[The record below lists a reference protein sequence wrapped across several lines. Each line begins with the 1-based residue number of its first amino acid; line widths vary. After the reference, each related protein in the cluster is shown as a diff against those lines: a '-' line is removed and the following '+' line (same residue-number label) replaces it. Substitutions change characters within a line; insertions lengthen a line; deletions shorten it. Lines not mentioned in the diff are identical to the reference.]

1 MCSFKRKKRRKGN
14 WTEGGGEGKMCE
26 WEEEEEEEEE
36 EDETIL
42 LSAFT
47 VN

>member
-1 MCSFKRKKRRKGN
+1 MCSFKRKKRRERTGN

-26 WEEEEEEEEE
+26 WEEEGE